1 MPVLYKLF
9 LYLNKE
15 PTYQS
20 NYAYL
25 EIKVSGKGDEDAND
39 GDHEG
44 GGDPRHCVRLERV
57 EFHPAE
63 YANFN

>member
-1 MPVLYKLF
+1 
-9 LYLNKE
+9 
-15 PTYQS
+15 
-20 NYAYL
+20 
-25 EIKVSGKGDEDAND
+25 VSGEGDEDAND